1 MGDSNKPR
9 ARDLRLDFFRG
20 LSLFLIFIDHIPENV
35 LGNFTLR
42 AFAFSDAAEV
52 FIFISGYT
60 AAQVY
65 GRTCELKGFA
75 YGSAQVLR
83 RVWQLYI
90 AHIAMFMVFMA
101 EVSYSVQQFDNPA
114 FNEELRVGDF
124 LAEPHIAIGKAL
136 TLEFQPPFLDILP
149 LYIVLLL
156 LLPLVL
162 FLLRRNLWLALIPSA
177 ALYILVR
184 VTKIDLPAYPEGHSW
199 YFNPLAWQFL
209 FVIGATLGYAE
220 RQGRH
225 ILPRE
230 RWVTQLGFAV
240 FAVCTLFALSWTLHE
255 IWHGIPALFVRQID
269 KTSLA
274 LPRLVNFL
282 ALALVVTSLVPRD
295 AAFLK
300 SRYAWPVLLCG
311 RNSLP
316 VFCLGILLSVL
327 GHFLLAETDGPLS
340 LQLAVIAVGFAA
352 MIGLAVLITWY
363 KNEGRL
369 PRFVPADG
377 PSGGPSGSA
386 SGGTARTGKVV
397 AP

>member
-1 MGDSNKPR
+1 MAEIGKAST
-9 ARDLRLDFFRG
+9 RDLRLDFFRG
-20 LSLFLIFIDHIPENV
+20 LALFLIFIDHIPENI

-60 AAQVY
+60 AALVY
-65 GRTCELKGFA
+65 GRAFDRHGPAFGT
-75 YGSAQVLR
+75 AQVLR

-90 AHIAMFMVFMA
+90 AHITMFMVFMA
-101 EVSYSVQQFDNPA
+101 EVSYSVEQFDNPMY
-114 FNEELRVGDF
+114 NEELRVGDF

-156 LLPLVL
+156 MLPLVL
-162 FLLRRNLWLALIPSA
+162 LAVRRNVLLALLPSA
-177 ALYILVR
+177 ALYVFVR
-184 VTKIDLPAYPEGHSW
+184 ITKIDLPGYPEGHSW

-209 FVIGATLGYAE
+209 FVIGAILGYCKGHGIE
-220 RQGRH
+220 
-225 ILPRE
+225 ILPRD
-230 RWVTQLGFAV
+230 RRVTQLAVAV
-240 FAVCTLFALSWTLHE
+240 FAVCTIFALSWTLHDM
-255 IWHGIPALFVRQID
+255 WHAIPALFVRQID

-274 LPRLVNFL
+274 LPRLINFL
-282 ALALVVTSLVPRD
+282 AMAVVVTRFIPRD
-295 AAFLK
+295 WRFFD
-300 SRYAWPVLLCG
+300 SIWAWPILLCG

-327 GHFLLAETDGPLS
+327 GHFLLAETEGQLP
-340 LQLAVIAVGFAA
+340 LQLLVDAVGFGL

-369 PRFVPADG
+369 PHYRPAEN
-377 PSGGPSGSA
+377 PAGGPSDA
-386 SGGTARTGKVV
+386 DAPTKKVV
-397 AP
+397 AR

>member
-1 MGDSNKPR
+1 MTESRKPST
-9 ARDLRLDFFRG
+9 RDVRLDFFRG
-20 LSLFLIFIDHIPENV
+20 LSLFLIFIDHIPENI

-52 FIFISGYT
+52 FIFISGFT

-65 GRTCELKGFA
+65 SRTGEVKGWAF
-75 YGSAQVLR
+75 GSAQILR

-101 EVSYSVQQFDNPA
+101 EVSYSVQQFDNPL
-114 FNEELRVGDF
+114 FNDELRVGDF

-156 LLPLVL
+156 FLPLVL

-177 ALYILVR
+177 ALYIVVR
-184 VTKIDLPAYPEGHSW
+184 ITKMDLPAYPEGHSW
-199 YFNPLAWQFL
+199 FFNPLAWQFL
-209 FVIGATLGYAE
+209 FVMGATLGYAE
-220 RQGRH
+220 RHGRDM
-225 ILPRE
+225 LTRE

-240 FAVCTLFALSWTLHE
+240 FAVCTIFAASWSLHE
-255 IWHGIPALFVRQID
+255 VWHGIPALFVRQVD

-282 ALALVVTSLVPRD
+282 ALAIVATTLVPRD
-295 AAFLK
+295 ARFLK
-300 SRYAWPVLLCG
+300 SRWAWPVLLCG

-340 LQLAVIAVGFAA
+340 LQMAVVAVGFTA

-369 PRFVPADG
+369 PHFVRADG
-377 PSGGPSGSA
+377 PPGPSAGTSGGA
-386 SGGTARTGKVV
+386 ARTGKVV